1 MKIRLDKFLGL
12 SGLGSRKEV
21 KDLIRQGR
29 IKVNQ
34 VRVVQPEFKV
44 DPEKDR
50 VYFDDR
56 EIGYQRFYYYKLYK
70 PPQVLTSTK
79 DKEKTVLDLLP
90 SDLPGYR
97 ELFPAGRLD
106 KDAEGLILLTNDGE
120 LGHRITHP
128 RWKVPKVYEVK
139 INKPLEERDKSQ
151 IEQGVDLKE
160 GRTQPAQIE
169 FISPQKTEL
178 RIVVTEGRYH
188 LLKRIF
194 GKLGYKV
201 LRIKRLAIGPIQL
214 GELNP
219 GEWSPLT
226 QEELSHLRRLLLLG

>member
-21 KDLIRQGR
+21 RDLIRQGR
-29 IKVNQ
+29 IRVNQ
-34 VRVVQPEFKV
+34 VRVVLPEFKV

-50 VYFDDR
+50 VYLDEK
-56 EIGYQRFYYYKLYK
+56 EIRYQRFYYYKLYK
-70 PPQVLTSTK
+70 PPQVLTSTR
-79 DKEKTVLDLLP
+79 DREKTVLDLLP
-90 SDLPGYR
+90 PDLPGYR

-128 RWKVPKVYEVK
+128 RWKIPKVYEVE
-139 INKPLEERDKSQ
+139 IDKPLEERDKIQ
-151 IEQGVDLKE
+151 IEQGVDLRE

-169 FISPQKTEL
+169 FITPQKTKV

-188 LLKRIF
+188 LLKRTF

-201 LRIKRLAIGPIQL
+201 LRIKRVEIGPVQL
-214 GELNP
+214 RELKP

-226 QEELSHLRRLLLLG
+226 QEELLHLRRILLLG